1 VDVLKEMADRRQI
14 DDLLYRYAHALD
26 GRDWN
31 LLRTCFTDD
40 AVADFLELG
49 GVNEGADVI
58 VAFVSSALSGL
69 DASQHIIST
78 TLATVDGDSAQ
89 STCYL
94 QAQHVFKGA
103 EGGDHYLVGGHYVD
117 RLVRTADGWRI
128 AHRTLHATWME
139 GNASV
144 FAAAAERLKASAA

>member
-1 VDVLKEMADRRQI
+1 M
-14 DDLLYRYAHALD
+14 
-26 GRDWN
+26 
-31 LLRTCFTDD
+31 
-40 AVADFLELG
+40 
-49 GVNEGADVI
+49 
-58 VAFVSSALSGL
+58 
-69 DASQHIIST
+69 
-78 TLATVDGDSAQ
+78 
-89 STCYL
+89 
-94 QAQHVFKGA
+94 HVFKGA